1 MTVQILRWQFTVAD
15 FARMTEAVSFAED
28 DRVELI
34 DGAVRAISPIGP
46 RHAAIVKLCHS
57 ASKSASS
64 QIMQFSKAIKLR
76 SELNGT
82 S

>member
-57 ASKSASS
+57 ASKTDIE
-64 QIMQFSKAIKLR
+64 QVRNKKKPFNLR
-76 SELNGT
+76 
-82 S
+82 